1 MTKKAMFVALIG
13 LTLAVAAP
21 SFAQGPFADV
31 PIDHWA
37 YEAVS
42 QLQDHGIIIG
52 YPDGTFGGKRA
63 MTRYEFAM
71 AISRAIPVIADMIP
85 KMPGATGPSEAQ
97 IKQWIDDAVKGIK
110 IPEAQDVSNLNKL
123 INEFKDELVQIGVD
137 LDALKRDVASLEERV
152 AVLEDYHRKLKI
164 NAKVTFFAV
173 GEYADSGNTANVYD
187 YDGRQL
193 SPDNNLLEN
202 IYFVRDADIIF
213 SYAHGDATAKAVL
226 TVGNYLNYLNSTV
239 TSLTS
244 VGRFAVP
251 DVDDVG
257 LFLAYGTVPVF
268 GADVT
273 VGRFPIQ
280 FTKWTLAKYDVD
292 SYTDNWK
299 TDDGNFYVDGGKAEW
314 TWGGVNILAFAAKNS
329 SNNGLFN
336 YAARPNVAPMGGPFQ
351 MAAGGLVSPEQSAGV
366 RIGFDVG
373 KLNVGATYL
382 AVGESLPVGGVKY
395 FDQADIWG
403 VDVKVPFGG
412 WELSGA
418 YTQSDSSVA
427 STAPPGTV
435 KIDDDNKAWEAKLKG
450 AIGALGVKVG
460 YKRVEPNFAAPGDW
474 ARVGRW
480 QNPVNIEGPSVGLN
494 YAFGKINVMAYGAW
508 YEGIENQGRTNT
520 SALAALPLGA
530 DDKLQQYKAGITF
543 PMGQKGSL
551 GLEGEWV
558 KWDPA
563 VGASPAENYY
573 TVTYKQMLAENTR
586 LKLLYQI
593 IDFDGKG
600 RALPYGP
607 NEAKGAVA
615 VAQVSMDF

>member
-71 AISRAIPVIADMIP
+71 AISRAIPVIADMVP
-85 KMPGATGPSEAQ
+85 KVTGATGPSEAQ
-97 IKQWIDDAVKGIK
+97 IKQWINDAVKGIK
-110 IPEAQDVSNLNKL
+110 IPEAQDLSNLNKL
-123 INEFKDELVQIGVD
+123 MNEFKDELVQIGVD
-137 LDALKRDVASLEERV
+137 VDALKRDVASLEERV

-173 GEYADSGNTANVYD
+173 GEYADSDNRAGVSD
-187 YDGRQL
+187 YDGRPL
-193 SPDNNLLEN
+193 ANDNNLLEN
-202 IYFVRDADIIF
+202 VFFVRDADIIF
-213 SYAHGDATAKAVL
+213 SYAHGDATAKVVL
-226 TVGNYLNYLNSTV
+226 NVGSYLNYLDGTV

-244 VGRFAVP
+244 TGRSAVP
-251 DVDDVG
+251 DVDDVS
-257 LFLAYGTVPVF
+257 LFLAYGSVPVF

-273 VGRFPIQ
+273 VGRFPIR
-280 FTKWTLAKYDVD
+280 FTEWTLAKYDVD
-292 SYTDNWK
+292 SYTSNWK
-299 TDDGNFYVDGGKAEW
+299 TDDGNYYVDGGKAEW

-329 SNNGLFN
+329 SNNGMFN
-336 YAARPNVAPMGGPFQ
+336 YAARPNVAPMGGPFA
-351 MAAGGLVSPEQSAGV
+351 MGAGGLWYPEQSAGV
-366 RIGFDVG
+366 RVGFDVG

-382 AVGESLPVGGVKY
+382 AVGETRVGGIKY

-403 VDVKVPFGG
+403 ADVKVPFGG
-412 WELSGA
+412 WTLAGA
-418 YTQSDSSVA
+418 YTESSSSVDP
-427 STAPPGTV
+427 TAPAGTV
-435 KIDDDNKAWEAKLKG
+435 KIDNDNSAWEAKLNG
-450 AIGALGVKVG
+450 SLGALAVEAA
-460 YKRVEPNFAAPGDW
+460 YKRVEPNFSAPGDW

-480 QNPVNIEGPSVGLN
+480 QNPVNIEGPSVGLA
-494 YAFGKINVMAYGAW
+494 YQFGKVTVNAAGAW
-508 YEGIENQGRTNT
+508 YEGIRNNGRTNT
-520 SALAALPLGA
+520 SALAALPLGG
-530 DDKLQQYKAGITF
+530 DDKLQQYKAGLTF
-543 PMGQKGSL
+543 GLGSNGAL
-551 GLEGEWV
+551 RLEGEWV

-573 TVTYKQMLAENTR
+573 TFSYHRTLAENTK

-600 RALPYGP
+600 RALPYGA

>member
-71 AISRAIPVIADMIP
+71 AISRAIPVIADMVP
-85 KMPGATGPSEAQ
+85 KVSGATGPSEAQ

-110 IPEAQDVSNLNKL
+110 MPEGQDLSNLNKL

-152 AVLEDYHRKLKI
+152 AALEDYHRKLKI
-164 NAKVTFFAV
+164 GAKVTFFAV
-173 GEYADSGNTANVYD
+173 GEYADRDNRAGVFD
-187 YDGRQL
+187 YDGRPL
-193 SPDNNLLEN
+193 NNDNNLLDTL
-202 IYFVRDADIIF
+202 YFVRDADIIF
-213 SYAHGDATAKAVL
+213 NYADGNATAKVVL
-226 TVGNYLNYLNSTV
+226 TVGNYLNYLNGTV

-244 VGRFAVP
+244 TGRFAVP
-251 DVDDVG
+251 DVDNVD
-257 LFLAYGTVPVF
+257 LFLAYGSVPVF

-299 TDDGNFYVDGGKAEW
+299 TDDGNYYVDGGKAEW
-314 TWGGVNILAFAAKNS
+314 TWGSVNILAFAAKNS
-329 SNNGLFN
+329 SNNGLYN
-336 YAARPNVAPMGGPFQ
+336 YAARPNVAPMGGLFA
-351 MAAGGLVSPEQSAGV
+351 MGAGGLRSPEQSAGV
-366 RIGFDVG
+366 RLGFDVG
-373 KLNVGATYL
+373 KLNIGATYL
-382 AVGESLPVGGVKY
+382 AVGEQRVGGVKY

-403 VDVKVPFGG
+403 VDVKLPLGG

-418 YTQSDSSVA
+418 YTQSDSSVDP
-427 STAPPGTV
+427 TAPAGTV
-435 KIDDDNKAWEAKLKG
+435 KIDDDNKAWEAKLSG
-450 AIGALGVKVG
+450 TIGGLGVNVG
-460 YKRVEPNFAAPGDW
+460 YKRVEPNFSAPGDW

-480 QNPVNIEGPSVGLN
+480 QNPVNIEGPSVGLA
-494 YAFGKINVMAYGAW
+494 YAFGKIGVTAYGAW
-508 YEGIENQGRTNT
+508 YEGVQNQGRRNT

-530 DDKLQQYKAGITF
+530 DDKLQQYKAAVSIPVGA
-543 PMGQKGSL
+543 KGAL
-551 GLEGEWV
+551 GFEGEWV

-573 TVTYKQMLAENTR
+573 TFTYRQALAENTR

-600 RALPYGP
+600 RVLPYGA

>member
-71 AISRAIPVIADMIP
+71 AISRAIPVIADMVP
-85 KMPGATGPSEAQ
+85 KVSGATGPSETQ
-97 IKQWIDDAVKGIK
+97 IKQWINDAVKGIK
-110 IPEAQDVSNLNKL
+110 IPEGQDLSNLNKL

-164 NAKVTFFAV
+164 SAKVNFFAV
-173 GEYADSGNTANVYD
+173 GEYADSDNVAGVYD
-187 YDGRQL
+187 YDGREL
-193 SPDNNLLEN
+193 SDDNSLLEN
-202 IYFVRDADIIF
+202 ISFVRDADIIF
-213 SYAHGDATAKAVL
+213 NYADGNATAKVVL
-226 TVGNYLNYLNSTV
+226 NVGNYLQYLDGTV

-244 VGRFAVP
+244 TGRSATS
-251 DVDDVG
+251 DVDDVS
-257 LFLAYGTVPVF
+257 LFLAYGTVPVL

-299 TDDGNFYVDGGKAEW
+299 TDDGNYYVDGGKAEW
-314 TWGGVNILAFAAKNS
+314 TWGSVNILAFAAKNS
-329 SNNGLFN
+329 SNSGMFN
-336 YAARPNVAPMGGPFQ
+336 YAARPNVAPMGGPFA
-351 MAAGGLVSPEQSAGV
+351 MAAGGLWYPEQSAGV
-366 RIGFDVG
+366 RLGFDVG

-382 AVGESLPVGGVKY
+382 AVGESRVGGVKY

-403 VDVKVPFGG
+403 VDVKIPFGG

-418 YTQSDSSVA
+418 YTQSDSSVDP
-427 STAPPGTV
+427 TAPAGTV

-450 AIGALGVKVG
+450 AIGGLGVKVG
-460 YKRVEPNFAAPGDW
+460 YKRVEPNFSAPGDW
-474 ARVGRW
+474 ARIGRW
-480 QNPVNIEGPSVGLN
+480 QNPVNIEGPSVGLT
-494 YAFGKINVMAYGAW
+494 YAFGKVNLMAYGAW
-508 YEGIENQGRTNT
+508 YEGIENLGRTNT

-530 DDKLQQYKAGITF
+530 DDKLQQYKAGVSI
-543 PMGQKGSL
+543 PVGANGSL
-551 GLEGEWV
+551 GFEGEFV

-573 TVTYKQMLAENTR
+573 TFSYRQALAQNTR

-600 RALPYGP
+600 RSLPYGA